1 MQKNKLIAPFLKWVG
16 GKRQIIPTI
25 SQLIP
30 KNPSNYYEPFIGGG
44 ALLFHLQPSE
54 AVVNDCNTELITVY
68 EVIRDN
74 VEELI
79 EDLKKHN
86 NEESYFYRIRAID
99 RTDGYKNLSKIEIA
113 SRVIFLNKTC
123 YNGLYRVNSSG
134 EFNSPFGK
142 YKNPNIVNEITLRAV
157 SKYLN
162 SNNIKILNQ
171 DFEEALTDIEKGS
184 FVYFDP
190 PYDPISKSS
199 NFTGY
204 SHGGFNE
211 EEQIRLRNLCN
222 KIDNQGIDF
231 LLSNSATPFILEL
244 YKDYNITF
252 VKANRSINSVANK
265 RGEIDEVLI
274 RNYD

>member
-1 MQKNKLIAPFLKWVG
+1 MQKNKLITPFLKWVG

-25 SQLIP
+25 SKLIP
-30 KNPSNYYEPFIGGG
+30 KNLPNYYEPFIGGG
-44 ALLFHLQPSE
+44 ALLFHLQPSK
-54 AVVNDCNTELITVY
+54 AVINDCNTELITVY

-79 EDLKKHN
+79 EDLKKHK
-86 NEESYFYRIRAID
+86 NEESYFYKIRAID
-99 RTDGYKNLSKIEIA
+99 RTDEYKDLSKIKKA

-142 YKNPNIVNEITLRAV
+142 YKNPKIVNEITLRAV

-162 SNNIKILNQ
+162 SNDINIFNQ
-171 DFEEALTDIEKGS
+171 DFEEVLINIKEGS

-204 SHGGFNE
+204 SHNGFNE
-211 EEQIRLRNLCN
+211 EEQIRLRNLCD
-222 KIDNQGIDF
+222 KINHQGISF

-244 YKDYNITF
+244 YKDYDITF
-252 VKANRSINSVANK
+252 VKANRSINSVANR

-274 RNYD
+274 RNYN